1 MTEVCTVCG
10 LPEDLCV
17 CGTISMEQQ
26 IIKVKTEMRKWGKAA
41 TVIEGLDQK
50 SVDLDD
56 LATKLKA
63 SCACGGTAKDGQI
76 ILQGDH
82 RQKVRKLLVDYGFS
96 SPSIEVH

>member
-10 LPEDLCV
+10 LPKDLCV
-17 CGTISMEQQ
+17 CATISMEQQ
-26 IIKVKTEMRKWGKAA
+26 IIKVRTEMRKWGKPA

-50 SVDLDD
+50 SIDQDD

-63 SCACGGTAKDGQI
+63 SCACGGTAKGGQI

-82 RQKVRKLLVDYGFS
+82 RQRVRKLLVDYGFS